1 MRKTAQL
8 RRVIAG
14 ILTTSAVLLAA
25 ACGSAGPGTESGGK
39 GGADVQV
46 WALQDAAVNP
56 IATKSIDDYNKSSG
70 NKVKLVTYVN
80 DAYKQKLQVAM
91 GSPQAPD
98 VFFNWGGGNLAQ
110 FVKAGQ
116 VQPLDDTLAKNPEL
130 KDKFL
135 PSVMQ
140 VGQVDGKQYGLP
152 MLGVLPV
159 VLFYNKEVFSAA
171 GVQPPKTFADLLALV
186 DTFKSKNITPIALA
200 GSQGWTELM
209 WLEYLLDRIGGAD
222 KFKNIARELDGA
234 WTDPAVVKAL
244 TEIQALAKK
253 GAFGS
258 NFASVNYDNQGASK
272 LLATGKAAMHL
283 MGTWDFSVQKEANAA
298 FITDGKLGYVA
309 FPSYEGG
316 AGDPKAIVGNPS
328 NYYSVNAASKNKDV
342 AADFLVKSL
351 ASDGYISG
359 LIDAGQVPA
368 VKGAADVLKGKPNAE
383 FTTFTYNLVA
393 DAPSFTQSWD
403 QALSPSVSTELLT
416 NLQKLF
422 LGTITPDQFAANMAK
437 AK

>member
-1 MRKTAQL
+1 MRTSALL
-8 RRVIAG
+8 RGVIAASLAVS
-14 ILTTSAVLLAA
+14 LT
-25 ACGSAGPGTESGGK
+25 ACGSAGPGTETASGG
-39 GGADVQV
+39 GDIQV
-46 WALQDAAVNP
+46 WAIQDAAVNP
-56 IATKSIDDYNKSSG
+56 IATKSIDAYNKASNS
-70 NKVKLVTYVN
+70 KVKLVTYVN

-116 VQPLDDTLAKNPEL
+116 VEPLDDLLGKNPEL

-135 PSVMQ
+135 PSVMD
-140 VGQVDGKQYGLP
+140 VGKVDGKQYGLP

-159 VLFYNKEVFSAA
+159 VLFYNKEVFSQA
-171 GVQPPKTFADLLALV
+171 GVQPPKTYADLLALV
-186 DTFKSKNITPIALA
+186 DTFKSKGVTPIALA

-209 WLEYLLDRIGGAD
+209 WLEYMLDRIGGAD
-222 KFKNIARELDGA
+222 KFKAIAEGKDGA
-234 WTDPAVVKAL
+234 WADPAVVKSL
-244 TEIQALAKK
+244 GEIQALAKR
-253 GAFGS
+253 GAFGT

-283 MGTWDFSVQKEANAA
+283 MGTWDFSVQQQANAA
-298 FITDGKLGYVA
+298 FITDGKLGVVP
-309 FPSYEGG
+309 FPTYEGG
-316 AGDPKAIVGNPS
+316 SGDPKSIVGNPS
-328 NYYSVNAASKNKDV
+328 NYYSVNSASKGKEQ
-342 AADFLVKSL
+342 AADFLIESL
-351 ASDGYISG
+351 ASEQYING

-368 VKGAADVLKGKPNAE
+368 VKGVGDTLKSKPNAD

-403 QALSPSVSTELLT
+403 QALSPSVGAELLT

-422 LGTITPDQFAANMAK
+422 LGDITPDAFVANMAK

>member
-1 MRKTAQL
+1 MRGSARL
-8 RRVIAG
+8 RRGIAG
-14 ILTTSAVLLAA
+14 ILTITAVGLAA
-25 ACGSAGPGTESGGK
+25 ACGSSGPGTGK
-39 GGADVQV
+39 DGAGVQV

-56 IATKSIDDYNKSSG
+56 IATASIDAFNKASG
-70 NKVKLVTYVN
+70 NKVELVTYVN

-98 VFFNWGGGNLAQ
+98 VFFNWGGGNLAE

-116 VQPLDDTLAKNPEL
+116 VEPLDDLLVKNPQL
-130 KDKFL
+130 KEKFL
-135 PSVMQ
+135 PSVMD
-140 VGQVDGKQYGLP
+140 VGKVDGKQYGLP

-159 VLFYNKEVFSAA
+159 VLFYNKDVFAAA
-171 GVQPPKTFADLLALV
+171 GAQPPKTYADLLALV
-186 DTFKSKNITPIALA
+186 DTFKAKGVTPIALA

-222 KFKNIARELDGA
+222 KFQAIAAGKPGA
-234 WTDPAVVKAL
+234 WADPAVVKAL

-298 FITDGKLGYVA
+298 FITEGKLGYVA
-309 FPSYEGG
+309 FPAYAGG

-328 NYYSVNAASKNKDV
+328 NYYSVNAASKNKTV
-342 AADFLVKSL
+342 AADFLAQSL
-351 ASDGYISG
+351 VSDAYISG

-368 VKGAADVLKGKPNAE
+368 VKGAGDILKSKPNAE
-383 FTTFTYNLVA
+383 FTGFTYDLVA
-393 DAPSFTQSWD
+393 GAPTFTQSWD
-403 QALSPSVSTELLT
+403 QALSPSVSAELLT

-422 LGTITPDQFAANMAK
+422 LGDITPDAFAAAMAK

>member
-1 MRKTAQL
+1 MRTAAL
-8 RRVIAG
+8 IRGVIAAG
-14 ILTTSAVLLAA
+14 LAVSLT
-25 ACGSAGPGTESGGK
+25 ACGSAGPGTESAAGG
-39 GGADVQV
+39 GDIQV
-46 WALQDAAVNP
+46 WAIQDASVNP
-56 IATKSIDDYNKSSG
+56 ITTKSIDAYNKANSS
-70 NKVKLVTYVN
+70 KVKLVTYVN

-116 VQPLDDTLAKNPEL
+116 VEPLDDLLAKSPEL

-135 PSVMQ
+135 PSVMD
-140 VGQVDGKQYGLP
+140 VGKVDGKQYGLP

-159 VLFYNKEVFSAA
+159 VLFYNKEVFTSA
-171 GVQPPKTFADLLALV
+171 GVQPPKTYADLLAAV
-186 DTFKSKNITPIALA
+186 DTFKAKGVTPIALA

-209 WLEYLLDRIGGAD
+209 WLEYMLDRIGGAD
-222 KFKNIARELDGA
+222 KFKAIADGKEGA
-234 WTDPAVVKAL
+234 WSDPAVIKAL
-244 TEIQALAKK
+244 TEIQALAKR

-272 LLATGKAAMHL
+272 LIATGKAAMHL
-283 MGTWDFSVQKEANAA
+283 MGSWDFTLQQQANPS
-298 FITDGKLGYVA
+298 FITDGKLGVVP
-309 FPSYEGG
+309 FPAYAGG

-328 NYYSVNAASKNKDV
+328 NYYSVNSASKGKDQ

-351 ASDGYISG
+351 ASEDYING

-368 VKGAADVLKGKPNAE
+368 VKGVGDSLKSKPNAD
-383 FTTFTYNLVA
+383 FTTFTYNLVSE
-393 DAPSFTQSWD
+393 APSFTQSWD
-403 QALSPSVSTELLT
+403 QALSPSVGTELLT

-422 LGTITPDQFAANMAK
+422 LGDITPDAFAANMAK

>member
-1 MRKTAQL
+1 MR
-8 RRVIAG
+8 RIAS
-14 ILTTSAVLLAA
+14 IVATSVVVMLAA
-25 ACGSAGPGTESGGK
+25 ACGTAGPGTESGGSK
-39 GGADVQV
+39 GGADIQV
-46 WALQDAAVNP
+46 WAIQDAAVNP
-56 IATKSIDDYNKSSG
+56 IATSSIDAYNKSTG
-70 NKVKLVTYVN
+70 NKVQLVTYVN

-116 VQPLDDTLAKNPEL
+116 VAPLDDLLAKNPAL

-135 PSVMQ
+135 PSVMD
-140 VGQVDGKQYGLP
+140 VGKIDGKQYGLP

-159 VLFYNKEVFSAA
+159 VLFYNKDVFAQA

-186 DTFKSKNITPIALA
+186 DAFKAKGVTPIALA

-222 KFKNIARELDGA
+222 KFASIAAGKDGA
-234 WTDPAVVKAL
+234 WSDPAVIKAL
-244 TEIQALAKK
+244 TEIQALVKR

-272 LLATGKAAMHL
+272 LIATGKAAMHL

-298 FITDGKLGYVA
+298 FITGGKLGYVA
-309 FPSYEGG
+309 FPAYEGG

-328 NYYSVNAASKNKDV
+328 NYYSVNSASKGKDV

-351 ASDGYISG
+351 TSDAYING

-368 VKGAADVLKGKPNAE
+368 VKGAGDILKGKPNAE
-383 FTTFTYNLVA
+383 FTGFTYDLVA
-393 DAPSFTQSWD
+393 GAPSFTQSWD
-403 QALSPSVSTELLT
+403 QALSPSVGAELLT

-422 LGTITPDQFAANMAK
+422 LGSITPEQFAANMAK